1 MELTVINQPIEVVS
15 NHEVVSSS
23 ISKNNSFIEANTQQ
37 VSLSHLR
44 NDCIIPV
51 WSKDM
56 ECTIAHHEFI
66 DAVDNC
72 VKTVFSGQRILMPE
86 LRVSHVIKG
95 RVPEAI
101 GKPVKELTEQDKTI
115 YYERMMFKI
124 EVPSISEMIN
134 GNNLN
139 LVIGGVR
146 AYNQENLYSKKNYE
160 KFKVFAGFRNM
171 VCANL
176 CVSSDGVVEELR
188 ATSIEELKSKVLEL
202 LGTYEMQNHLNAL
215 KQLSE
220 NYLTEKQFARFLGK
234 CRMYNYLPKPEKRE
248 IPLLLLNDGQINSIA
263 KGYYENKH
271 FSRQQDGS
279 ISLWNVFNLL
289 TEANKSSYID
299 SFLGRSLNSHELIQ
313 NLSFS
318 MQNETPFWYLN

>member
-1 MELTVINQPIEVVS
+1 MELQQVQNNLVIPEEQIITKSPNP
-15 NHEVVSSS
+15 
-23 ISKNNSFIEANTQQ
+23 FIEANTKE
-37 VSLSHLR
+37 VSLSHLQ
-44 NDCIIPV
+44 NDCTIPV
-51 WSKDM
+51 FSKDN
-56 ECTIAHHEFI
+56 ECTLAHHEFI
-66 DAVDNC
+66 DAVDSC
-72 VKTVFSGQRILMPE
+72 ARTVFSGQRILKPE

-95 RVPEAI
+95 RIPKAI

-124 EVPSISEMIN
+124 EVLSISENIN

-160 KFKVFAGFRNM
+160 KFKVFVGFKNM
-171 VCANL
+171 VCTNL
-176 CVSSDGVVEELR
+176 CVSSDGFLEELR
-188 ATSIEELKSKVLEL
+188 ATSIEELKSKIMEL
-202 LGTYEMQNHLNAL
+202 LGAYEMQNHLNSL

-220 NYLTEKQFARFLGK
+220 HYLTEKQFAKFLGK

-248 IPLLLLNDGQINSIA
+248 VPTLLLNDGQINSIT
-263 KGYYENKH
+263 KGYFEDDN

-289 TEANKSSYID
+289 TESNKSSYID
-299 SFLGRSLNSHELIQ
+299 SFLGRSLNAHELIQ
-313 NLSFS
+313 KLSLS
-318 MQNETPFWYLN
+318 MQNDTPIWYLN